1 MLSRLDGLL
10 SLGLVEGKSP
20 CCRLL
25 SLLMCD
31 SLGHFGIQYAKAMGM
46 RVIAIDG
53 GEAKRELCMKLGA
66 EAFIDFTTATDIP
79 AEVMKLT
86 SYGAHGVI
94 VFSAT
99 KAGYEQAPALLR
111 PGGTMVCVGLP
122 KDSTVVAGAHPIT
135 MCMKKLNVV
144 GSVVGTLREC
154 DEALEFTARG
164 LVRPI
169 LTHGGLDDINRFCKE
184 MDAGRLVGRAVIK
197 IAA

>member
-10 SLGLVEGKSP
+10 FLGLVEGKSP
-20 CCRLL
+20 YRGSL
-25 SLLMCD
+25 SLLMCG

-79 AEVMKLT
+79 AEVMKVT

-169 LTHGGLDDINRFCKE
+169 LTHGGLDDINRFCEE
-184 MDAGRLVGRAVIK
+184 MNAGRLVGRAVIK

>member
-1 MLSRLDGLL
+1 M
-10 SLGLVEGKSP
+10 SLQSVSIEIFAD
-20 CCRLL
+20 RAR
-25 SLLMCD
+25 
-31 SLGHFGIQYAKAMGM
+31 LGHFGVQYAKAMGM
-46 RVIAIDG
+46 RVVAIDG
-53 GEAKRELCMKLGA
+53 GGAKRELCLKLGA

-79 AEVMKLT
+79 ADVTRIT

-94 VFSAT
+94 IFPAT
-99 KAGYEQAPALLR
+99 KAAYEQAPLLLR

-122 KDSTVVAGAHPIT
+122 KDLSVVAGAHPLM

-144 GSVVGTLREC
+144 GSVVGTLKEC

-169 LTHGGLDDINRFCKE
+169 LTYGGLEDINRFCEE

-197 IAA
+197 IAS